1 MGASRAQV
9 FRRVVLPQLLPG
21 LLAGVALAFARGVGE
36 CGSVIFIAGNMPG
49 VSEIVPLLIVMK
61 LEQFDYAGA
70 SVIATAM
77 LVLSFLILLAINL
90 LDAGLR
96 RRHGG

>member
-1 MGASRAQV
+1 
-9 FRRVVLPQLLPG
+9 
-21 LLAGVALAFARGVGE
+21 
-36 CGSVIFIAGNMPG
+36 VIFIAGNMPG